1 MKFSISGEI
10 DETIPRDKINEKF
23 LEVLSLVKPKLKSFL
38 ATQNYGEEVELLF
51 ICPII
56 MKLSKKMIEQGWH
69 KERKLFKRKNKSTDF
84 RLRIDYNAFKKAN
97 LKEREKLFI
106 ENIIKSVRLL
116 EARTSKNFDG
126 KRLESDIL
134 KLFNYKAE
142 DFK

>member
-69 KERKLFKRKNKSTDF
+69 KERKLFK
-84 RLRIDYNAFKKAN
+84 
-97 LKEREKLFI
+97 EKT
-106 ENIIKSVRLL
+106 NPQ
-116 EARTSKNFDG
+116 
-126 KRLESDIL
+126 IL
-134 KLFNYKAE
+134 G
-142 DFK
+142 

>member
-10 DETIPRDKINEKF
+10 DGSIPRDKIDEKF
-23 LEVLSLVKPKLKSFL
+23 LEVLSLVKPKLKSYL
-38 ATQNYGEEVELLF
+38 ETQNYGEEVELLF

-69 KERKLFKRKNKSTDF
+69 KERKLFKRKDKSTDF
-84 RLRIDYNAFKKAN
+84 RLMIDYNTFKKAN
-97 LKEREKLFI
+97 LKEREKLLI
-106 ENIIKSVRLL
+106 ENIINSVRLL
-116 EARTSKNFDG
+116 ESRTSKNFDG

-134 KLFNYKAE
+134 KLFNYKEE